1 MSGLDSTVINHCVL
15 AEKILCDSY
24 EKLITC
30 INATDVGS
38 WVKPTV
44 HPYQKFDETLIRSED
59 DYDNL
64 VNKVQRHSKC
74 CSNYCWRQDQM
85 GKQYFTFN

>member
-15 AEKILCDSY
+15 AEKILCDSF

-30 INATDVGS
+30 INAADVGS
-38 WVKPTV
+38 SVKPIV
-44 HPYQKFDETLIRSED
+44 HPCEKSDKSLIRIED

-64 VNKVQRHSKC
+64 VNTVQRHSKC
-74 CSNYCWRQDQM
+74 CSYYCWRQDQM
-85 GKQYFTFN
+85 GKQ